1 MSKPN
6 QSANW
11 DFRFNR
17 RSPSQ
22 KEKEK
27 RHECHT
33 RILILHDTWGATVET
48 KKVHI
53 KANVPHPKIKVDTF
67 KKKDAT
73 PTIFLQQIIDG

>member
-22 KEKEK
+22 KEK
-27 RHECHT
+27 
-33 RILILHDTWGATVET
+33 
-48 KKVHI
+48 
-53 KANVPHPKIKVDTF
+53 
-67 KKKDAT
+67 KKKEKDMNVT
-73 PTIFLQQIIDG
+73 QEF